1 MSIYQIVSDRKEPT
15 YVVRSP
21 ADAYKSLER
30 YKNKRN
36 EHFFVVTLDGAHA
49 VIAVRIVSIGLL
61 NRTVV
66 HPREVFIHAIRDNS
80 AAVICVHNHPS
91 GSLSP
96 SSEDLEITRR
106 LREAGD
112 ILGIAMLDHLIISK
126 NGFYS
131 MVEHGLLSPIAG
143 E

>member
-91 GSLSP
+91 ANTTPSP
-96 SSEDLEITRR
+96 EDKKFTSELAA
-106 LREAGD
+106 AGKL
-112 ILGIAMLDHLIISK
+112 LGIRVLDHIIVGDGSY
-126 NGFYS
+126 FS
-131 MVEHGLLSPIAG
+131 FADEGLMP
-143 E
+143 

>member
-15 YVVRSP
+15 YAVRSP
-21 ADAYKSLER
+21 GDAFKALER

-36 EHFFVVTLDGAHA
+36 EHFFVITLNGAHE

-91 GSLSP
+91 GALTPSP
-96 SSEDLEITRR
+96 EDLEITRR
-106 LREAGD
+106 LRDAGEL
-112 ILGIAMLDHLIISK
+112 LGIAMLDHLIISK
-126 NGFYS
+126 YGYYS
-131 MVEHGLLSPIAG
+131 MVESGHLSAISPD
-143 E
+143 